1 MRKGVLSMDI
11 TPLRYVVTLARMRS
25 FSRAAETLYVSQSS
39 LSQQIA
45 KLEKEIGYPL
55 FQRTTKYVQ
64 ITEEG
69 TRFLAQAKKV
79 LAEYD
84 ALHAQVEATRASME
98 HTINLGMSVVYRPN
112 AAEAVVRF
120 MQTHPDIDVNLTSA
134 WELDLVEMLRN
145 GRIDLALFG
154 IDWENDDLSG
164 MTVTPLHD
172 ERVVASMSPQH
183 PLAQRESVSLAEL
196 ANETLIFTSDRS
208 GVRRLVLQRFR
219 QMGVH
224 LHNSMEINDT
234 ETRIHYVT
242 QNIGIAFTMAH
253 THHWENAQTTL
264 RVPVEPKMIRTYSL
278 VTSQSGASRHPTAI
292 KQLQDF
298 LIENLKEA

>member
-1 MRKGVLSMDI
+1 MDI
-11 TPLRYVVTLARMRS
+11 TPLRYVVTLARLRS
-25 FSRAAETLYVSQSS
+25 FSRAAQTLYVSQSS

-55 FQRTTKYVQ
+55 FHRTTKYVQ

-98 HTINLGMSVVYRPN
+98 HTINLGMSVVYRPA

-120 MQTHPDIDVNLTSA
+120 MQTHPEIDVNLTSA
-134 WELDLVEMLRN
+134 WELDLIEMLHN

-154 IDWENDDLSG
+154 VDWENDDLSG

-172 ERVVASMSPQH
+172 ERVVVSLSSQH

-224 LHNSMEINDT
+224 LRNGMEINDT

-242 QNIGIAFTMAH
+242 QNIGVAFAMDRTY
-253 THHWENAQTTL
+253 HWQTQHNSL
-264 RVPVEPKMIRTYSL
+264 CIPVEPKMTRTYAL
-278 VTSQSGASRHPTAI
+278 VSSQDDASRHPAAI
-292 KQLQDF
+292 KELQDF
-298 LIENLKEA
+298 LIENLKEK

>member
-1 MRKGVLSMDI
+1 MDI
-11 TPLRYVVTLARMRS
+11 TPLRYVVALARLRS
-25 FSRAAETLYVSQSS
+25 FSRAAEALFVSQSS

-69 TRFLAQAKKV
+69 TRFLSQAKKV

-84 ALHAQVEATRASME
+84 ALHAQVEATRAAMN
-98 HTINLGMSVVYRPN
+98 HTINLGMSVVYRPA

-120 MQTHPDIDVNLTSA
+120 MQSHPDIDVNLTSA

-154 IDWENDDLSG
+154 VDWENDDLSG
-164 MTVTPLHD
+164 MSVTPLHD
-172 ERVVASMSPQH
+172 ERVVVTLSPQH
-183 PLAQRESVSLAEL
+183 PLAKRESVSLAEL
-196 ANETLIFTSDRS
+196 ANETLIFTSNRS

-224 LHNSMEINDT
+224 LRNGMEINDT

-242 QNIGIAFTMAH
+242 QNIGVAFAMDK
-253 THHWENAQTTL
+253 THHWESQHNSL
-264 RVPVEPKMIRTYSL
+264 RIPVEPKMTRTYAL
-278 VTSQSGASRHPTAI
+278 VTSQSGAVRHPAAI
-292 KQLQDF
+292 KLLQDF
-298 LIENLKEA
+298 LIENLKNI

>member
-1 MRKGVLSMDI
+1 MDI
-11 TPLRYVVTLARMRS
+11 TPLRYVVALARLRS
-25 FSRAAETLYVSQSS
+25 FSRAAEALFVSQSS

-69 TRFLAQAKKV
+69 TRFLSQAKKV

-84 ALHAQVEATRASME
+84 ALHAQVEATRAAMN
-98 HTINLGMSVVYRPN
+98 HTINLGMSVVYRPA

-120 MQTHPDIDVNLTSA
+120 MQSHPDIDVNLTSA

-154 IDWENDDLSG
+154 VDWENDDLSG
-164 MTVTPLHD
+164 MSVTPLHD
-172 ERVVASMSPQH
+172 ERVVVTLSPQH
-183 PLAQRESVSLAEL
+183 PLAKRESVSLAEL
-196 ANETLIFTSDRS
+196 ANETLIFTSNRS

-224 LHNSMEINDT
+224 LRNGMEINDT

-242 QNIGIAFTMAH
+242 QNIGVAFAMDK
-253 THHWENAQTTL
+253 THHWESQHNSL
-264 RVPVEPKMIRTYSL
+264 RIPVEPKMIRTYAL
-278 VTSQSGASRHPTAI
+278 VTSQSGAVRHPAAI
-292 KQLQDF
+292 KLLQDF
-298 LIENLKEA
+298 LIENLKDI

>member
-1 MRKGVLSMDI
+1 MDI
-11 TPLRYVVTLARMRS
+11 THLRYVVTLARMRS
-25 FSRAAETLYVSQSS
+25 FSRAAEALYVSQSS

-69 TRFLAQAKKV
+69 TRFLRQAKKV

-98 HTINLGMSVVYRPN
+98 HTINLGMSVVYRPD

-120 MQTHPDIDVNLTSA
+120 MQSHPEIDVNLISA

-145 GRIDLALFG
+145 GRLDLALFG
-154 IDWENDDLSG
+154 VDWENDDLSG
-164 MTVTPLHD
+164 MTTTPLHD
-172 ERVVASMSPQH
+172 ERVVVTLSPQH
-183 PLAQRESVSLAEL
+183 PLAGRESVSLAEL
-196 ANETLIFTSDRS
+196 ANETLIFTSERS
-208 GVRRLVLQRFR
+208 GVRRLVLQRYR
-219 QMGVH
+219 QMGAH
-224 LHNSMEINDT
+224 LKNCMEINDT

-242 QNIGIAFTMAH
+242 QNIGVAFAMDR
-253 THHWENAQTTL
+253 THHWEDQRGSL
-264 RVPVEPKMIRTYSL
+264 RIPVEPKMIRTYSL
-278 VTSQSGASRHPTAI
+278 VTANSGAARHPGAI
-292 KQLQDF
+292 KLLQDF
-298 LIENLKEA
+298 LIENLNGLNTQKTS

>member
-1 MRKGVLSMDI
+1 MDI

-25 FSRAAETLYVSQSS
+25 FSRAAEALFVSQSS

-55 FQRTTKYVQ
+55 FHRTTKYVQ

-69 TRFLAQAKKV
+69 TRFLSQAKKV

-84 ALHAQVEATRASME
+84 ALHAQVEATRAAMN
-98 HTINLGMSVVYRPN
+98 HTINLGMSVVYRPA

-154 IDWENDDLSG
+154 VDWENDDLSG
-164 MTVTPLHD
+164 MSVTPLHD
-172 ERVVASMSPQH
+172 ERVVVTLSPQH
-183 PLAQRESVSLAEL
+183 PLAQRESVSLTEL
-196 ANETLIFTSDRS
+196 ANETLIFTSNRS

-224 LHNSMEINDT
+224 LRNGMEINDT

-242 QNIGIAFTMAH
+242 QNIGIAFAMDR
-253 THHWENAQTTL
+253 THHWESQNNSL
-264 RVPVEPKMIRTYSL
+264 RIPVEPKMIRTYAL
-278 VTSQSGASRHPTAI
+278 VTSQSGATRHPAAI

-298 LIENLKEA
+298 LIENLKNI

>member
-1 MRKGVLSMDI
+1 MDI
-11 TPLRYVVTLARMRS
+11 TPLRYVVTLARMKS
-25 FSRAAETLYVSQSS
+25 FSRAAEALYVSQSS

-69 TRFLAQAKKV
+69 IRFLTQAKRV

-98 HTINLGMSVVYRPN
+98 HTINLGMSVVYRPD

-120 MQTHPDIDVNLTSA
+120 MHSHPEIDVNLISA

-154 IDWENDDLSG
+154 VDWENDDLSN
-164 MTVTPLHD
+164 MTVSPLHD
-172 ERVVASMSPQH
+172 ERVVASLSPQH
-183 PLAQRESVSLAEL
+183 PLAQRDSISLSEL

-219 QMGVH
+219 QMGVR
-224 LHNSMEINDT
+224 LRNCMEINDT
-234 ETRIHYVT
+234 ETRIHYVS
-242 QNIGIAFTMAH
+242 QNIGVAFAMDR
-253 THHWENAQTTL
+253 THHWETQKNSL
-264 RVPVEPKMIRTYSL
+264 RIPVEPKMVRTYSL
-278 VTSQSGASRHPTAI
+278 VTSQRGAARHPQAI
-292 KQLQDF
+292 KRLQDF
-298 LIENLKEA
+298 LLENLKKTET

>member
-1 MRKGVLSMDI
+1 MDI
-11 TPLRYVVTLARMRS
+11 TPLRYVVTLARMRN
-25 FSRAAETLYVSQSS
+25 FSRAAAALYVSQSS

-55 FQRTTKYVQ
+55 FHRTTKYVQ

-69 TRFLAQAKKV
+69 IPFLAQAKKV

-98 HTINLGMSVVYRPN
+98 HTINLGMSVVYRPD

-120 MQTHPDIDVNLTSA
+120 MQTHPEIDVNLISA

-154 IDWENDDLSG
+154 VDWENDDLSG
-164 MTVTPLHD
+164 MTVSPLHD
-172 ERVVASMSPQH
+172 ERVVASLSPQH
-183 PLAQRESVSLAEL
+183 PLAQRDSISLSEL

-224 LHNSMEINDT
+224 LRNCMEINDT
-234 ETRIHYVT
+234 ETRIHYVS
-242 QNIGIAFTMAH
+242 QNIGVAFAMDR
-253 THHWENAQTTL
+253 THHWETQKASL
-264 RVPVEPKMIRTYSL
+264 RVPVEPKLIRTYAL
-278 VTSQSGASRHPTAI
+278 VTSQSGAARHPQAI

-298 LIENLKEA
+298 LLENLQITESE

>member
-1 MRKGVLSMDI
+1 MDI

-25 FSRAAETLYVSQSS
+25 FSRAAAALFVSQSS

-84 ALHAQVEATRASME
+84 ALHAQVEATRAAMN
-98 HTINLGMSVVYRPN
+98 HTINLGMSVVYRPS
-112 AAEAVVRF
+112 AAETVVRF
-120 MQTHPDIDVNLTSA
+120 MQSHPDIDVNLTSA
-134 WELDLVEMLRN
+134 WELDLVEMLRS

-154 IDWENDDLSG
+154 VDWENDDLSG
-164 MTVTPLHD
+164 MHVTPLHD
-172 ERVVASMSPQH
+172 EHVVVTVNSRH
-183 PLAQRESVSLAEL
+183 PLAQRESVSLSEL
-196 ANETLIFTSDRS
+196 ADETLIFTSNRS

-219 QMGVH
+219 QMGLH
-224 LHNSMEINDT
+224 LHNGMEINDT

-242 QNIGIAFTMAH
+242 QNIGIAFAMDK
-253 THHWENAQTTL
+253 THHWASQHNSV
-264 RVPVEPKMIRTYSL
+264 RVPVEPKMTRTYAL
-278 VTSQSGASRHPTAI
+278 VTSQSGAARHPAAI
-292 KQLQDF
+292 KLLQDF
-298 LIENLKEA
+298 LIENLKDV

>member
-1 MRKGVLSMDI
+1 MDI

-25 FSRAAETLYVSQSS
+25 FSRAAEALFVSQSS

-84 ALHAQVEATRASME
+84 ALHAQVEATRAAMN
-98 HTINLGMSVVYRPN
+98 HTINLGMSVVYRPA

-120 MQTHPDIDVNLTSA
+120 MQAHPDIDVNLTSA

-154 IDWENDDLSG
+154 VDWENDDLSG
-164 MTVTPLHD
+164 MSVTPLHD
-172 ERVVASMSPQH
+172 ERVVVTLSPHH
-183 PLAQRESVSLAEL
+183 PLAQRESISLAEL
-196 ANETLIFTSDRS
+196 ANETLIFTSNRS

-224 LHNSMEINDT
+224 LRNGMEINDT

-242 QNIGIAFTMAH
+242 QNIGIAFAMDK
-253 THHWENAQTTL
+253 THHWESQNDSL
-264 RVPVEPKMIRTYSL
+264 RIPVEPKMIRTYAL
-278 VTSQSGASRHPTAI
+278 VTSQSGATRHPAAI
-292 KQLQDF
+292 NLLQDF
-298 LIENLKEA
+298 LIKNLKNI

>member
-1 MRKGVLSMDI
+1 MDI
-11 TPLRYVVTLARMRS
+11 TPLRYVVTLARTRS
-25 FSRAAETLYVSQSS
+25 FSRAAEALFVSQSS

-55 FQRTTKYVQ
+55 FLRTTKYVQ

-84 ALHAQVEATRASME
+84 ALHAQVEATRAAMN

-120 MQTHPDIDVNLTSA
+120 MQTHPDIDVNLISA

-154 IDWENDDLSG
+154 VDWENDDLSG
-164 MTVTPLHD
+164 MSVTPLHD
-172 ERVVASMSPQH
+172 ERVVVTVNPHH
-183 PLAQRESVSLAEL
+183 PLAQQESSSLAEL
-196 ANETLIFTSDRS
+196 ANETLIFTSNRS
-208 GVRRLVLQRFR
+208 GVRRLVLQRFH
-219 QMGVH
+219 QMGLH
-224 LHNSMEINDT
+224 LHNGMEINDT

-242 QNIGIAFTMAH
+242 QNIGIAFAMDR
-253 THHWENAQTTL
+253 THHWETQHNSL
-264 RVPVEPKMIRTYSL
+264 RIPVEPKMIRTYAL
-278 VTSQSGASRHPTAI
+278 VTSQSGASRHPAAI
-292 KQLQDF
+292 KELQDF
-298 LIENLKEA
+298 LVDNLKEM

>member
-1 MRKGVLSMDI
+1 MDI
-11 TPLRYVVTLARMRS
+11 TPLRYVVTLARIRS
-25 FSRAAETLYVSQSS
+25 FSRAAEALFVSQSS

-55 FQRTTKYVQ
+55 FHRTTKYVQ

-69 TRFLAQAKKV
+69 TRFLTQAKKV

-84 ALHAQVEATRASME
+84 ALLAQVEATRAAMN
-98 HTINLGMSVVYRPN
+98 HTINLGMSVVYRPA

-154 IDWENDDLSG
+154 VDWENDDLSG

-172 ERVVASMSPQH
+172 ERVVVTLSPQH
-183 PLAQRESVSLAEL
+183 PLAHRDSISLAEL
-196 ANETLIFTSDRS
+196 ANETLIFTSNRS

-219 QMGVH
+219 QMGLH
-224 LHNSMEINDT
+224 LHNGMEINDT

-242 QNIGIAFTMAH
+242 QNIGIAFTMDR
-253 THHWENAQTTL
+253 THHWESQNDSL
-264 RVPVEPKMIRTYSL
+264 RIPVEPNMTRTYAL
-278 VTSQSGASRHPTAI
+278 VTSQSGAARHPAAI
-292 KQLQDF
+292 KLLQDF
-298 LIENLKEA
+298 LVENLQDM

>member
-1 MRKGVLSMDI
+1 MDI
-11 TPLRYVVTLARMRS
+11 TPLRYVVTLARMHS
-25 FSRAAETLYVSQSS
+25 FSRAAEALFVSQSS

-69 TRFLAQAKKV
+69 TRFLTQAKKV

-84 ALHAQVEATRASME
+84 ALHAQVEATRAAMN
-98 HTINLGMSVVYRPN
+98 HTINLGMSVVYRPA

-120 MQTHPDIDVNLTSA
+120 MQTHPEIDVNLISA

-154 IDWENDDLSG
+154 VDWENDDLSG

-172 ERVVASMSPQH
+172 ERVVVTLSPQH
-183 PLAQRESVSLAEL
+183 PLAQRETVSLAEL
-196 ANETLIFTSDRS
+196 ANETLIFTSNRS

-219 QMGVH
+219 QIGVH
-224 LHNSMEINDT
+224 LRNSMEINDT

-253 THHWENAQTTL
+253 THHWKNAQTSL
-264 RVPVEPKMIRTYSL
+264 HIPVEPKMIRTYAL
-278 VTSQSGASRHPTAI
+278 VTAQRGAARHPAAI
-292 KQLQDF
+292 KLLQDF
-298 LIENLKEA
+298 LIENLKDK